1 MRVKFLTLILLFTSY
16 SAFNQDITS
25 TYIINWHKP
34 HITPPEAL
42 PAVLQFE
49 DAAFEEKAGFN
60 PLFSKSI
67 PLGENYGSA
76 TASISNTVFAPL
88 THEEILLLDNLAA
101 ITPVISPE
109 VAIAGSRGVNFARVS
124 FLPFCLNM
132 ASGKFEKLI
141 RFDLTVTPEQTPF
154 KSSASSNFADNS
166 VLASGNWFRIKLNQD
181 GIYRVTYEELNQMGV
196 AVTGLRSE
204 NIRLYG
210 NGGGMLP
217 ELNSTY
223 RPDDLLENAIEVVDG
238 GDGNFNPGDYFLF
251 YGQSPDR
258 WVFNQETETF
268 NFRKHIY
275 SDYTYYYITVDKG
288 PGKRIA
294 TIQQASGNP
303 NQTITTFND
312 FAAHEEDNV
321 ALIKSGRKWYG
332 EIFDLITTQ
341 NFTFQFPNLVP
352 DVDHYLRISTVA
364 KANLSTTFN
373 ATINGSPAVNMIISG
388 TPDNPNGDYAKSVER
403 QERITL
409 SSDDVNISLKYNKAS
424 NNSIGWLDFIE
435 LNVLRNLTFTGGQ
448 MHFRS
453 MLSAGDGNVSQFTL
467 AGAGNN
473 VKVWDI
479 TSQANVGRVDVSNSG
494 NNATFKLE
502 TDMIREFVAF
512 DGSQYLSMEFDQVV
526 ENQNLHGERNIE
538 YLIVTHPDFLA
549 EAERLA
555 AFHRNYS
562 GLSALVATTEQ
573 VYNEFSSGAQDIT
586 AIKDFARMF
595 YERGLEG
602 DVMIRYLLLFGDASY
617 DFKDRIQD
625 NTNFV
630 PTYQSPNSLHY
641 IQSYAT
647 DDYFGYLDPDESA
660 AISDMVDIGIG
671 RFVVTTPEEAK
682 SMVDKVIHYANSE
695 DAMGSWRNVITFV
708 GDDEDG
714 NVHTNQANQLA
725 TYIDTTFRNYNVDK
739 IYIDAYQ
746 QESTTGG
753 SRYPEVNQAINT
765 SIARGTLIM
774 NYTGHGGEVGWAHER
789 ILEVPDIISWTNY
802 DKLSIFV
809 TATCTFARYDD
820 PGRISA
826 GEYVF
831 LNPNGGGIALFTT
844 ARATFGGSNLTINK
858 KLYENAFVKKDGEYP
873 TMGDLIRISKVES
886 TSATND
892 KKFLL
897 IGDPALKMAY
907 PDYTVKTADIQSME
921 SQISIDTLKALSS
934 VTIKGHIVDDFDNIV
949 SDFNGHLQAS
959 VYDKETD
966 FTTLGQD
973 PSSTPRTFSVRKNI
987 IYKGLTSVENGE
999 FTFSFIVPKDIAYNF
1014 GSGKISYYAVDGL
1027 KSAAGYDPNI
1037 IIGGFDA
1044 NNSGDLAGPEIKLFM
1059 NDTTFKSGDI
1069 THQNPT
1075 LLAHIFDESGVNTVG
1090 NSIGHDIVAILN
1102 NNTDKPF
1109 NLNDYYQSDLQ
1120 GFKSGTVRYPFS
1132 NLPPGEYE
1140 LRFRIWDVYNNPS
1153 EAYLKFV
1160 VVDKDVPVINNAYNR
1175 PNPFS
1180 YETWFEY
1187 NHNQAGEATDVTI
1200 DIYNLSGQLVTQ
1212 LQQNN
1217 QSSSFS
1223 PEPLRWDG
1231 TASNGNTLNGGVYIY
1246 RVTVKNQQGKAATAV
1261 KKLVIA
1267 R

>member
-1 MRVKFLTLILLFTSY
+1 MKIKFLTIILFFITC
-16 SAFNQDITS
+16 SAFSQNITS
-25 TYIINWHKP
+25 TYFLSWQKPQIN
-34 HITPPEAL
+34 PPETL

-49 DAAFEEKAGFN
+49 EASFEEKYGLN
-60 PLFSKSI
+60 PLFSKNI
-67 PLGENYGSA
+67 PLGGNYASASA
-76 TASISNTVFAPL
+76 TLTNTVFTPL
-88 THEEILLLDNLAA
+88 TNEELLLLDNMTA
-101 ITPVISPE
+101 IPPVIRPE
-109 VAIAGSRGVNFARVS
+109 VAISGSRGVGFARVS
-124 FLPFCLNM
+124 FVPFRLNLT
-132 ASGKFEKLI
+132 SGQFEKLI
-141 RFDLTVTPEQTPF
+141 RFELTVQPKAEQF
-154 KSSASSNFADNS
+154 KSMASNNFANNS
-166 VLASGNWFRIKLNQD
+166 VLASGNWFRIKVQQD
-181 GIYRVTYEELNQMGV
+181 GIYKVTYEELNQMGV
-196 AVTGLRSE
+196 AVGGLKSE
-204 NIRLYG
+204 NIRLFG

-223 RPDDLLENAIEVVDG
+223 RPDDLLENAIAVFDG

-258 WVFNQETETF
+258 WVFNTETETF
-268 NFRKHIY
+268 NFRKNIY
-275 SDYTYYYITVDKG
+275 SDYTYYFITIDQG
-288 PGKRIA
+288 LGKRIE
-294 TIQQASGNP
+294 TIEQTASSP
-303 NQTITTFND
+303 NQNITTFND

-341 NFTFQFPNLVP
+341 NFTFQFPNVVK

-364 KANLSTTFN
+364 KSEFSTTFN
-373 ATINGSPAVNMIISG
+373 TTINGSPAVNMIISG
-388 TPDNPNGDYAKSVER
+388 TPDNPNGDYARSVER
-403 QERITL
+403 QERFTL
-409 SSDDVNISLKYNKAS
+409 SSDDVTVNLKYNKSS

-453 MLSAGDGNVSQFTL
+453 IVSAGDGNISRFTL
-467 AGAGNN
+467 AGGSAQ
-473 VKVWDI
+473 VWDV
-479 TSQANVGRVDVSNSG
+479 TSQANVGRINVSNSG
-494 NNATFKLE
+494 NSTTFTLE
-502 TDMIREFVAF
+502 TNVIREFIAF
-512 DGSQYLSMEFDQVV
+512 DGSEFLSVEFDQVV
-526 ENQNLHGERNIE
+526 PNQNLHSERNIA
-538 YLIVTHPDFLA
+538 YAIVTHPDFLE
-549 EAERLA
+549 EAQRLA
-555 AFHRNYS
+555 AFHREHS
-562 GLSALVATTEQ
+562 GLSVLVATTEQ

-586 AIKDFARMF
+586 AIKDFMRMF

-617 DFKDRIQD
+617 DFKDRIQN

-647 DDYFGYLDPDESA
+647 DDYFGYLDANESA
-660 AISDMVDIGIG
+660 GINDMVDIGIG
-671 RFVVTTPEEAK
+671 RFVVTTVDEAK
-682 SMVDKVIHYANSE
+682 SMVDKVIHYATSE

-725 TYIDTTFRNYNVDK
+725 TYIDTTFKNYNVDK

-753 SRYPEVNQAINT
+753 QRYPEVNQAINT

-789 ILEVPDIISWTNY
+789 ILEVPDIIGWTNY
-802 DKLSIFV
+802 DKLSVFV

-858 KLYENAFVKKDGEYP
+858 KLYENAFIKKDGKYP
-873 TMGDLIRISKVES
+873 TMGDLIRISKIES

-907 PDYTVKTADIQSME
+907 PEYNVKTADIQSME
-921 SQISIDTLKALSS
+921 NQVSIDTLNALSS
-934 VTIKGHIVDDFDNIV
+934 VTIKGHIVDDSDNIV
-949 SDFNGHLQAS
+949 SNFNGHLQAT
-959 VYDKETD
+959 VYDKETE

-987 IYKGLTSVENGE
+987 IYKGLTSVENGA

-1014 GSGKISYYAVDGL
+1014 GSGKISYYAADGL
-1027 KSAAGYDPNI
+1027 KSAAGFDQNI
-1037 IIGGFDA
+1037 IIGGFDG
-1044 NNSGDLAGPEIKLFM
+1044 NNSGDVTGPQIRLFM

-1075 LLAHIFDESGVNTVG
+1075 LLAHIFDESGINTVG
-1090 NSIGHDIVAILN
+1090 NSIGHDIMAILN
-1102 NNTDKPF
+1102 NNTEKPF
-1109 NLNDYYQSDLQ
+1109 TLNDYYQSDLQ
-1120 GFKSGTVRYPFS
+1120 GFQSGTVRYPFS
-1132 NLPPGEYE
+1132 NLPPGEYD

-1160 VVDKDVPVINNAYNR
+1160 VVDKDVPVINNAFNR

-1200 DIYNLSGQLVTQ
+1200 DIYNLSGQLVAQ

-1217 QSSSFS
+1217 QSNSFS

-1231 TASNGNTLNGGVYIY
+1231 TTSNGNMLNGGIYIY

-1261 KKLVIA
+1261 KKLLIA